1 MHSTQKN
8 RKLLIKVLEE
18 YIEIHGNYGMYSSIL
33 TELLN
38 DNEYSLRRATNRALL
53 HHSPRIKQNCYH
65 MCSWLYH
72 KKITELN
79 NNKLKTKHKEESYE
93 NV

>member
-8 RKLLIKVLEE
+8 RELLIKVLEE
-18 YIEIHGNYGMYSSIL
+18 YIEIHGNYGMYASIL

-38 DNEYSLRRATNRALL
+38 DNECSLCMATNRALL
-53 HHSPRIKQNCYH
+53 YHSPRIKQNCYH

-72 KKITELN
+72 KKITALN
-79 NNKLKTKHKEESYE
+79 NDKVKNKER
-93 NV
+93 N